1 MIARRLVPLALVTL
15 LAASCGDN
23 DKKSATPATT
33 AAATTATTATT
44 TTTTTTTTTSTVS
57 TGPSG
62 TTPIPA
68 KPSTK
73 GNRLLLG
80 KRDLYPLLASN
91 LRPYVP
97 DQVRGKSVS
106 IVQAAGSDGFW
117 AGRNAKQRILVK
129 LNLKGGDAPRLE
141 KGQQADFVGHLVQA
155 QAQDKSQLGA
165 RAKTAQAM
173 LQNQGVYVLVSAGDL
188 KLH

>member
-1 MIARRLVPLALVTL
+1 MHAPLPFGLAMIARRLAPLALVAL

-33 AAATTATTATT
+33 APPTTTA
-44 TTTTTTTTTSTVS
+44 TTSTVS

-68 KPSTK
+68 QPSSK

-80 KRDLYPLLASN
+80 KRDLYPLLAGN
-91 LRPYVP
+91 LSRYVP

-106 IVQAAGSDGFW
+106 IVQVAGIDSFW

-129 LNLKGGDAPRLE
+129 LNLKGSRPPRL
-141 KGQQADFVGHLVQA
+141 ADGPAGGLRRPPGAGPGEGHEQTRR
-155 QAQDKSQLGA
+155 QGEDRTGRCSRT
-165 RAKTAQAM
+165 RASTSS
-173 LQNQGVYVLVSAGDL
+173 SAPAT
-188 KLH
+188 

>member
-1 MIARRLVPLALVTL
+1 MIARRLAPLALVAL
-15 LAASCGDN
+15 LAASCGDD
-23 DKKSATPATT
+23 DKKGATPATT
-33 AAATTATTATT
+33 AAATTAA
-44 TTTTTTTTTSTVS
+44 TTTTTSTVS

-73 GNRLLLG
+73 GNRMLLG
-80 KRDLYPLLASN
+80 KRDLYPLLAGN
-91 LRPYVP
+91 LRRYAP

-106 IVQAAGSDGFW
+106 IVQLAGSDGFW

-129 LNLKGGDAPRLE
+129 LNLKGGKPPRLE
-141 KGQQADFVGHLVQA
+141 KGEQADFVGHLVQTPA
-155 QAQDKSQLGA
+155 QNLSLLGVK
-165 RAKTAQAM
+165 AKTAQAV

>member
-1 MIARRLVPLALVTL
+1 MIARRLAPLALVAL
-15 LAASCGDN
+15 LAASCGDDN
-23 DKKSATPATT
+23 KKSATPATT
-33 AAATTATTATT
+33 AAATTTA
-44 TTTTTTTTTSTVS
+44 TTTTTSTVS

-80 KRDLYPLLASN
+80 KRDLYPLLAGN
-91 LRPYVP
+91 LRRYVP

-106 IVQAAGSDGFW
+106 IVQMAGSDGFW

-129 LNLKGGDAPRLE
+129 LNLKGGDAPRLA
-141 KGQQADFVGHLVQA
+141 KGQQADFVGHLVQVPA
-155 QAQDKSQLGA
+155 QNSSLLGVKG
-165 RAKTAQAM
+165 KTAQAV

-188 KLH
+188 KPR